1 MTKPEPIPDG
11 YGTVTPWV
19 VTNDT
24 RRLLE
29 FIKQAFD
36 AEELGRVEVE
46 GGAIGHAEARIG
58 DSIIMMFDS
67 PFPVATPGL
76 LRLYVA
82 DGDAVL
88 SRAVA
93 AGATVVTRLTEL
105 AWGDRVGRV
114 RDPLGNLWWIQ
125 ERVEEPTGAEVAR
138 RLQDPKFTRG
148 MQYVQSTL
156 ADALDTA

>member
-1 MTKPEPIPDG
+1 MTKPQPPEG

-19 VTNDT
+19 VTKDT
-24 RRLLE
+24 RRLLQ
-29 FIKQAFD
+29 FIKEAFD

-67 PFPVATPGL
+67 PFSVATPGL
-76 LRLYVA
+76 LRLYVEDA
-82 DGDAVL
+82 DAVFR
-88 SRAVA
+88 RAEA
-93 AGATVVTRLTEL
+93 AGATPVTRLTEL

-114 RDPLGNLWWIQ
+114 RDPLGNIWWIQ
-125 ERVEEPTGAEVAR
+125 ERVEEPTPDEVAR
-138 RLQDPKFTRG
+138 RFQDPRFAEG

-156 ADALDTA
+156 ASGLDAS

>member
-1 MTKPEPIPDG
+1 MTKPQPIPEG

-19 VTNDT
+19 VTGDT

-36 AEELGRVEVE
+36 ATELGRVEVE

-82 DGDAVL
+82 DADATFQ
-88 SRAVA
+88 RAVT
-93 AGATVVTRLTEL
+93 AGATPVTRPTEL

-125 ERVEEPTGAEVAR
+125 ERVEEPTPEEAAR
-138 RLQDPKFTRG
+138 RFQDPRFTEAMR
-148 MQYVQSTL
+148 YLQSTL
-156 ADALDTA
+156 APGLGTA

>member
-1 MTKPEPIPDG
+1 MTRPRPVPEG

-29 FIKQAFD
+29 FMKQAFD

-76 LRLYVA
+76 LRLYVE
-82 DGDAVL
+82 DGAAVFA
-88 SRAVA
+88 RAVE
-93 AGATVVTRLTEL
+93 AGATVVTQLTDL

-125 ERVEEPTGAEVAR
+125 ERVEEPTPEELAR
-138 RLQDPKFTRG
+138 RFQDPKFTQA
-148 MQYVQSTL
+148 MHYLQSTL
-156 ADALDTA
+156 PDGLAR